1 MGLLLVLVRIELVRQ
16 NWTNSAMVAWTIMPC
31 LECLGDDLGDCDTIA
46 NTGTPTRRPALNV
59 TGLLM
64 QSAEDRTAQ
73 NASRCLGDT
82 RYRLVQ

>member
-1 MGLLLVLVRIELVRQ
+1 MGLLLVLVRIDWSVRTGRIRQ
-16 NWTNSAMVAWTIMPC
+16 GPLGRSCLAWNVYAMILA
-31 LECLGDDLGDCDTIA
+31 IA
-46 NTGTPTRRPALNV
+46 TRRQIREGRHARALNA